1 MNDYESVKK
10 SLIKRYNIRER
21 EFSDSD
27 NINGYIYHIGLKK
40 IVFPHTL
47 IKLCRNDKWVEFVNL
62 ITKYD
67 TMENSENYVVYI
79 QDLLFVFDDLDALNE
94 KLGL

>member
-10 SLIKRYNIRER
+10 SLIKRYNIREA
-21 EFSDSD
+21 EFSDPD

-47 IKLCRNDKWVEFVNL
+47 IKLCGNDKWVEFVNL

>member
-10 SLIKRYNIRER
+10 SLIKRYNIREA

-27 NINGYIYHIGLKK
+27 NINGYIYHIGSKK

-47 IKLCRNDKWVEFVNL
+47 IKLCGNDKWVEFVNL

-67 TMENSENYVVYI
+67 TMENSENYVLYI
-79 QDLLFVFDDLDALNE
+79 QDLLFVFDDLDVLNE
-94 KLGL
+94 KSEL